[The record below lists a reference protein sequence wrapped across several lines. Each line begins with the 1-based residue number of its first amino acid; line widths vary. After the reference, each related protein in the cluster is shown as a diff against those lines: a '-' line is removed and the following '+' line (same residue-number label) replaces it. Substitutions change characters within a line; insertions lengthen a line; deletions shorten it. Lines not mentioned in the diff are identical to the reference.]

1 LLWQVNEIRR
11 QNVLSHIAAV
21 QVSGLDV
28 DIETVRVLDV
38 DCDVESFDVSP
49 VDVALY
55 AVSRCKISKQLVGYL
70 QAHPPDSALQ

>member
-1 LLWQVNEIRR
+1 MSDVATVEIC
-11 QNVLSHIAAV
+11 
-21 QVSGLDV
+21 GLDV

-55 AVSRCKISKQLVGYL
+55 AVSHCKISKQLVGYL